1 MIQILQSIFALAK
14 LSQQFFVRQQ
24 NILKF
29 YMNIQNI
36 LKFYINIQN
45 ILKFY
50 NVQSIR
56 SQLIYLVNKDNM
68 KIIK

>member
-36 LKFYINIQN
+36 LKFY
-45 ILKFY
+45 